1 MSDSTEK
8 YCHGDNYY
16 DDVNTEEFFQDE
28 KAPDGEAGMRYRSL
42 AVAPA
47 LQQEHV
53 FHAFSDPTAK
63 DPSFKSSDASPLLSH
78 AINVKTAPHGVATG
92 ASSSGSG
99 GQQALP
105 EPPFGLPR
113 THFIVPGSSMHIM
126 RPQIDEYL
134 GGLLDM
140 DFTFI
145 PEQHMWKGKYL
156 QGACCFEMDVRA
168 FQERGS
174 DDITFAVLKSKCDAR
189 CGKFQSF
196 YDGFSASLTG
206 EAPAKKARRGMV
218 LRDLP
223 ADFAVPTDE
232 EFISGIEPVFKM
244 AQEACM
250 EPRLEAAKML
260 CDLSSKELHFLELE
274 AFRSDC
280 IVVLETLVQDNFN
293 DVKQHTI
300 MAISKFAEIESYQ
313 EGIITSR
320 ILPVLFALIDNSP
333 SSIPSF
339 ETAQIRRSAAA
350 TIALL
355 CQKHAGPVRAQLM
368 NMFPVESWAQ
378 RMVPAI
384 RDQRTRA
391 SAQAAAE
398 LLLSEDAVAFARDSA
413 PAVDSVLGSELQS
426 IVR

>member
-1 MSDSTEK
+1 MSDSPS
-8 YCHGDNYY
+8 HGDNYY
-16 DDVNTEEFFQDE
+16 DDLNAEDFFQNE

-47 LQQEHV
+47 MRQEHV
-53 FHAFSDPTAK
+53 FQAFSDPAS
-63 DPSFKSSDASPLLSH
+63 DPSFKNDAGPLLTQ
-78 AINVKTAPHGVATG
+78 AMNLKTG

-99 GQQALP
+99 ALP
-105 EPPFGLPR
+105 EVPFGLPR
-113 THFIVPGSSMHIM
+113 TNFTVSGSSMAAM
-126 RPQIDEYL
+126 QPQIQEHLD
-134 GGLLDM
+134 GLKDM
-140 DFTFI
+140 DFTYM
-145 PEQHMWKGKYL
+145 PEQHMWRGKYL
-156 QGACCFEMDVRA
+156 QGACCFETDVYA
-168 FQERGS
+168 FQDRGS
-174 DDITFAVLKSKCDAR
+174 DEITFAVLKSKSDSR

-196 YDGFSASLTG
+196 YEGLKACVTG
-206 EAPAKKARRGMV
+206 VPDAKKARRGIM

-223 ADFAVPTDE
+223 AEFAIPTDD

-260 CDLSSKELHFLELE
+260 CDLAGKELHFLELD

-280 IVVLETLVQDNFN
+280 LVVLETLIQDNFH

-313 EGIITSR
+313 EGIICSR
-320 ILPVLFALIDNSP
+320 ILPVLFALVDNSP

-339 ETAQIRRSAAA
+339 ETAQIRRSAAE
-350 TIALL
+350 TVALL
-355 CQKHAGPVRAQLM
+355 CKKHAGAVRAQLM
-368 NMFPVESWAQ
+368 NMFPVDSWAQ

-384 RDQRTRA
+384 LDERTRI

-398 LLLSEDAVAFARDSA
+398 LLQSETACAYASDAAV
-413 PAVDSVLGSELQS
+413 PAADSVLGSELES
-426 IVR
+426 IVH